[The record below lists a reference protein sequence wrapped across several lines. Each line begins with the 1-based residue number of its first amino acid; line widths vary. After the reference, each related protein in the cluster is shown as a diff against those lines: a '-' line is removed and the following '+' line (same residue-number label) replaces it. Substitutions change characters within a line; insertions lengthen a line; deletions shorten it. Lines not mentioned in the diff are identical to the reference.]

1 MNVRS
6 RLNVLSSRASDV
18 YMTIQKL
25 EAEIERLNRKNAANT
40 NMYVAKRVNLVTR
53 LQKEQQSQANIGRNS
68 GVLLRQ
74 MARNQKQ
81 PFVNALKEHILRR
94 RHMVKVIYRTL
105 RNWRHRPGGPVYQ
118 RLIGEVQEL
127 VPNRRPRPRVTY
139 ESPELNSME
148 RRF

>member
-25 EAEIERLNRKNAANT
+25 EAEIERLNRKHAANT

-53 LQKEQQSQANIGRNS
+53 LQKEHQSQANIGRNS
-68 GVLLRQ
+68 GVLMRQ
-74 MARNQKQ
+74 MARTQKQ

-94 RHMVKVIYRTL
+94 RHMGKVIYRTL

-127 VPNRRPRPRVTY
+127 VPRVTY
-139 ESPELNSME
+139 ESPELNRME